1 MAEQQ
6 TQNTAIVEEKKVPPT
21 DEGEEGPESKVESP
35 VPPVAKASTPEL
47 TESPEAVAAMTVE
60 LTTAKTE
67 ADALLGAI
75 KEISDSLEGVEGQ
88 EGNIQVDQS
97 DVIGPE
103 DTKVHVTG
111 KLC

>member
-6 TQNTAIVEEKKVPPT
+6 TQNTAIVGEKKVPPT
-21 DEGEEGPESKVESP
+21 DEIEEGPESKVEAP

-75 KEISDSLEGVEGQ
+75 KED
-88 EGNIQVDQS
+88 
-97 DVIGPE
+97 
-103 DTKVHVTG
+103 
-111 KLC
+111 